1 MNDPAV
7 PHGIERLEEEWLVLM
22 RCHATDGR
30 LEWAL
35 VESCVYRWGKAGSDV
50 RLEWLHVESSVC
62 IDEEWLAATHVRL
75 EGLVE

>member
-1 MNDPAV
+1 MP
-7 PHGIERLEEEWLVLM
+7 LM
-22 RCHATDGR
+22 GVSSGR
-30 LEWAL
+30 LWSRA
-35 VESCVYRWGKAGSDV
+35 SRWGKAGSDV